1 MHRLHRL
8 HTIRHPISALCSRN
22 KFTLDPS
29 DLVFQNVI
37 GSGPGGTKMASTR
50 NKVVVKHL
58 PTNIVV
64 QCHDTRSLEQ
74 NKRIAVKRLTEK
86 VELHLLGPES
96 SIAIK
101 KAKSL
106 EGYEERK
113 QARREEAAIRM
124 AADKVKR
131 EEANA
136 ALRKEIN
143 KAMNSG
149 LPYLR
154 DNVSGKTS
162 ESEDLDPDPNLRS
175 DSVESV
181 SDYAAPD
188 TKIFRDKAQKASQD
202 SLKSLFGA
210 PTKK

>member
-1 MHRLHRL
+1 MMHRL
-8 HTIRHPISALCSRN
+8 HTIRHPISALCIRN

-37 GSGPGGTKMASTR
+37 GSGPGGTNVARTR
-50 NKVVVKHL
+50 NKVVVKHI
-58 PTNIVV
+58 PTNLVV
-64 QCHDTRSLEQ
+64 QCHETRSLEQ

-113 QARREEAAIRM
+113 QASREATAIRM

-131 EEANA
+131 EEAQA
-136 ALRKEIN
+136 AFRKKIDEV
-143 KAMNSG
+143 MSSG

-154 DNVSGKTS
+154 GNVSDKTS
-162 ESEDLDPDPNLRS
+162 ESDDHLDPDPNLKS

-181 SDYAAPD
+181 SEYSPPD
-188 TKIFRDKAQKASQD
+188 TKIFRDEAQKTSQD